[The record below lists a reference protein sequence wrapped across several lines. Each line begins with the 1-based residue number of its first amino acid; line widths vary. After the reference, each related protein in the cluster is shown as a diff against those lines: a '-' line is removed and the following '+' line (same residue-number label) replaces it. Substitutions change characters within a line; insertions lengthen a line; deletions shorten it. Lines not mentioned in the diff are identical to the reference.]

1 VSRTEVVRDGV
12 VAGGG
17 VRTPPVAAR
26 SLGWRWPHL
35 LALTA
40 AVGAAAN
47 IALEARSV
55 PSSLA
60 GDLPWFGAW
69 LAYLVVGALVVQRR
83 PELPIGPVLVG
94 TGALVELAGLLD
106 TTAVVTA
113 APHPGAAAWMAWGS
127 NLMYVPAILLVAVAV
142 PLLLPAG
149 RLGDGRRRTALWVGV
164 VAWGVFSVG
173 VAVQPGSLDSADLV
187 NPLHVTAAHVLAPV
201 ASWVGGLTLAVVA
214 VGCVVGL
221 ASQWRSSSRVDRRA
235 LAFVAL
241 GAFLQLGLFGLSAGL
256 DSLGVQP
263 PRAVVSLGILVLIS
277 ALPVSVGLAI
287 LRAGL
292 LDIELVLRRT
302 LAYLAMTL
310 VVVALYAAT
319 VLAVG
324 TMGGHS
330 DRLSVSLLATGL
342 AAVGLSPLRERAQR
356 QVDRLLYGRRA
367 DPYGVLRD
375 LDQAM
380 ARAQSTAEVLP
391 TVARVI
397 GQALRLPYVAILL
410 PEEAAGEDVE
420 PASWGQR
427 RPIVRELPLEH
438 HSRRVGTLLLA
449 ARSPGERFS
458 ALDDRLLTEVGE
470 HAGSAVAAVG
480 LAQEA
485 QRSRQRL
492 VLALED
498 DRRRIRRD
506 LHDHLGPVLSGM
518 ALQLDQLR
526 RLSADNQAALALA
539 DTIRGEVADAVV
551 DIRRLVHGLRPP
563 ILDELG
569 LAEAVRHRADL
580 MSAEPVV
587 TVDIGPL
594 PPLPAAVEV
603 AAYRIVT
610 EALTNV
616 IRHAG
621 ARSAHVRIAAEDRLL
636 VEVCDDG
643 HGIAVDG
650 GSGIG
655 FASMR
660 ERVAELGGSL
670 SVTSSEAGCTVRAE
684 LPT

>member
-1 VSRTEVVRDGV
+1 MGSSW
-12 VAGGG
+12 
-17 VRTPPVAAR
+17 PHPVAAV
-26 SLGWRWPHL
+26 
-35 LALTA
+35 A
-40 AVGAAAN
+40 AVVAAAN
-47 IALEARSV
+47 LLLEARSV
-55 PSSLA
+55 PSSLS
-60 GDLPWFGAW
+60 GDLPWFGSW
-69 LAYLVVGALVVQRR
+69 LVYLAIGALVVRRR
-83 PELPIGPVLVG
+83 PGLPIGPVLVA

-106 TTAVVTA
+106 TAAAVA
-113 APHPGAAAWMAWGS
+113 AGRPGGAAGSAAARLAAWLAWGS
-127 NLMYVPAILLVAVAV
+127 NLVYLPAILLVAVAV

-149 RLGDGRRRTALWVGV
+149 RLDGGRRRTALRC
-164 VAWGVFSVG
+164 G
-173 VAVQPGSLDSADLV
+173 VAAWVVFLLGVALMPGSLDTADLT
-187 NPLHVTAAHVLAPV
+187 NPVGLTAAPVLPSA
-201 ASWVGGLTLAVVA
+201 AFWAGGFALAVVA
-214 VGCVVGL
+214 AGCVVGL
-221 ASQWRSSSRVDRRA
+221 ASEWRSSSRIDRRA
-235 LAFVAL
+235 IAFVAL
-241 GAFLQLGLFGLSAGL
+241 GACVQLALFALSGGLGA
-256 DSLGVQP
+256 LGVQP
-263 PRAVVSLGILVLIS
+263 PRVLQALGVVLLIS

-310 VVVALYAAT
+310 VVVTLYAAT

-324 TMGGHS
+324 TMSGQT

-342 AAVGLSPLRERAQR
+342 AAVVLSPLRERAQR

-397 GQALRLPYVAILL
+397 AQALRLPFVAVRLTG
-410 PEEAAGEDVE
+410 EEGGGGAE
-420 PASWGQR
+420 PAGWG
-427 RPIVRELPLEH
+427 RPQPVARELALEH
-438 HSRRVGTLLLA
+438 HGRRVGTLLLA

-458 ALDDRLLTEVGE
+458 ALDDRLLTEVAE

-518 ALQLDQLR
+518 TLQLDQLR
-526 RLSADNQAALALA
+526 RLSAGNQAALALA

-569 LAEAVRHRADL
+569 LAEAVRHHADVL
-580 MSAEPVV
+580 SAELAVSV
-587 TVDIGPL
+587 EIGSL
-594 PPLPAAVEV
+594 PALPAAVEV

-610 EALTNV
+610 EAMTNV
-616 IRHAG
+616 IRHAR
-621 ARSAHVRIAAEDRLL
+621 ARSAHVLITSGDVL
-636 VEVCDDG
+636 VLEVRDDG
-643 HGIAVDG
+643 HGIATSAGTGV
-650 GSGIG
+650 G

-660 ERVAELGGSL
+660 ERVAELGGTL
-670 SVTSSEAGCTVRAE
+670 SVTSSAAGSTIRAE